1 MAVQFTPGTEPPTL
15 TGNHVTIDTSQTRA
29 ITIDPTG
36 PRELPSLRA
45 AMLNAW
51 EPRTGLFAKAVAAE
65 GSSGPFSRTRDGWE
79 RETLTDAHL
88 LWVSDDLAAVT
99 ADVRST
105 VPADAT
111 LLREDVPWP
120 SGMVVFQTPMIG
132 TQAIGDEAGEP
143 MIVNAVTWGPV
154 MLRPIHEHGIPARA
168 GIGISS
174 YSLTDMTAGLGSNA
188 LRAAAGFMAGLLDS
202 EAVFAS
208 PGDTVVMTG
217 KVWITL
223 GRSDWCWGDRVDDH
237 LPITTEQQRVSFEED
252 RRLLFTLWRL
262 MEQTEIVESHEV
274 TRSKKAARKARP
286 GRRDQPVTVLHLRRT
301 RSDGGQPVEGSGRR
315 ITVRHMVRPH
325 WAWQAYG
332 PGRSLRKRILRAG
345 HWRGPEDG
353 PVKVTER
360 VWSLDR

>member
-1 MAVQFTPGTEPPTL
+1 MAEQFPPAPDGGRAAL
-15 TGNHVTIDTSQTRA
+15 TGNALTIDAAQTRGVN
-29 ITIDPTG
+29 IDPAG

-45 AMLNAW
+45 ALVNAW
-51 EPRTGLFAKAVAAE
+51 NPITGLFTETVRSE
-65 GSSGPFSRTRDGWE
+65 RSSGPFTRTRDNWE

-88 LWVSDDLAAVT
+88 LWVSDDLTAVT
-99 ADVRST
+99 ADVRQT
-105 VPADAT
+105 APADAT

-120 SGMVVFQTPMIG
+120 SGMVVFQTPMTG
-132 TQAIGDEAGEP
+132 TQAVGDEAGEP
-143 MIVNAVTWGPV
+143 MTVNAVTWGPI
-154 MLRPIHEHGIPARA
+154 MLRPLPEHGIPPRA

-174 YSLTDMTAGLGSNA
+174 YSLLDMS
-188 LRAAAGFMAGLLDS
+188 AGLLATS
-202 EAVFAS
+202 AMVKAA
-208 PGDTVVMTG
+208 PGDTIMLTG
-217 KVWITL
+217 KVWLTL

-237 LPITTEQQRVSFEED
+237 LPIATEQQRVSFEED

-274 TRSKKAARKARP
+274 SRSKKATRKARP

-301 RSDGGQPVEGSGRR
+301 RSDAGQPVDSSGRR
-315 ITVRHMVRPH
+315 IMVRHMVRPH
-325 WAWQAYG
+325 WVWQPYG

-353 PVKVTER
+353 PVRVTER